1 MMGNLRL
8 PQVRSHDGKD
18 GGLLEDQDGWAQ
30 NDDQDGWKDQEGHRD
45 QHLDGRLL
53 CLFLSSL
60 ASLGFGH
67 TEAGNLHAERRL
79 SAPVRL
85 TQSDIGLWTLQ
96 LQRLERTRAYA
107 DGFGIERRLAE
118 RIYDA
123 AVNEGIDIDLAFRLV
138 KVESS
143 FRQRAVGPAGSI
155 GFTQVQPR
163 TARWLDPSVSREDL
177 FETETNLRL
186 GFRYLKMLLD
196 RYRSTRMALLAYNRG
211 PATVATVLA
220 AGEDPANGYARRVL
234 SVKPAR

>member
-1 MMGNLRL
+1 MNKILPVGKLRGS
-8 PQVRSHDGKD
+8 RATKD
-18 GGLLEDQDGWAQ
+18 GSETARRKGGYLTIPLLV
-30 NDDQDGWKDQEGHRD
+30 
-45 QHLDGRLL
+45 
-53 CLFLSSL
+53 LSSL

-67 TEAGNLHAERRL
+67 TEAGNLRAEG
-79 SAPVRL
+79 SSGMPVRL
-85 TQSDIGLWTLQ
+85 TQSDLGLWTVQ

-107 DGFGIERRLAE
+107 GEFRIERRLAE

-123 AVNEGIDIDLAFRLV
+123 AVNEGVDVDLAFRLV

-155 GFTQVQPR
+155 GYTQVQPR

-211 PATVATVLA
+211 PGTVATVLA

-234 SVKPAR
+234 AVKPAR